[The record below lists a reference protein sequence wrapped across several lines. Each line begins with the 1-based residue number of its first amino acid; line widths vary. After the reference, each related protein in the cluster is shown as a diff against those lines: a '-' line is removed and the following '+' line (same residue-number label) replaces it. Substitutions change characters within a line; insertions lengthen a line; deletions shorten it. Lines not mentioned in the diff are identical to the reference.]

1 MQTQLIMDTFEEEP
15 GIEVGYQYFP
25 LSYTVQIFHKENTYY
40 VSEIT
45 LINLYIRYWKV
56 KMSNSH
62 KTFLLNFK
70 LSILVT

>member
-45 LINLYIRYWKV
+45 LINLYIRY
-56 KMSNSH
+56 
-62 KTFLLNFK
+62 
-70 LSILVT
+70 